1 MYSKTYLIINRNML
15 LTCHVMI
22 YYIFV
27 ELLLFFIINRS
38 CLSVDLDPLLFCQQT
53 NHRQPGSF
61 FMWYTNTKTI
71 VYTCKIGIQIYLNT
85 KTECSES
92 GTSLIH
98 HLGSWWSLD
107 REVEGTP
114 LLHLFCHKAFLHC
127 FNATWLHCIATLL
140 IRIIVCSN
148 NEALNHA
155 ACTHNG

>member
-27 ELLLFFIINRS
+27 KLLFVSPSTLTHF
-38 CLSVDLDPLLFCQQT
+38 
-53 NHRQPGSF
+53 SF
-61 FMWYTNTKTI
+61 ANKPTTGNLIKDK
-71 VYTCKIGIQIYLNT
+71 YTCKIGIQIYLNT

-92 GTSLIH
+92 GTGLIH
-98 HLGSWWSLD
+98 HLGSWWSFD